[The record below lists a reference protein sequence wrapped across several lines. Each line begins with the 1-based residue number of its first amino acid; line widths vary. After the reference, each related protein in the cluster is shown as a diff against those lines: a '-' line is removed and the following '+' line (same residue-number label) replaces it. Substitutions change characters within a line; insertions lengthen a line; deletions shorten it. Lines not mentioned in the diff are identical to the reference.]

1 MRVRACVRAC
11 VCVCVRVCVWG
22 FAGEVPLNGR
32 VCELSDAGQPI
43 VVAEPNSPE
52 VSTIQ

>member
-1 MRVRACVRAC
+1 MRVRACVCAC
-11 VCVCVRVCVWG
+11 LHVCW

-52 VSTIQ
+52 VSTVQ

>member
-1 MRVRACVRAC
+1 MCARACVHVY
-11 VCVCVRVCVWG
+11 VCVCVFW

-52 VSTIQ
+52 VSTV